1 MTRSFLAPLF
11 AGARLAAMAATATD
25 DDAKEETIKKDRDK
39 TRKMCFAPPGKDRP
53 TGFRSASGSEH
64 VLVTFERDRAKERGP
79 GR

>member
-1 MTRSFLAPLF
+1 
-11 AGARLAAMAATATD
+11 
-25 DDAKEETIKKDRDK
+25 
-39 TRKMCFAPPGKDRP
+39 MCFAPPGNDRP